1 MNINDIKNFRFKG
14 KDTVEEKCDSLLK
27 LIKDITLRYVGLAK
41 DFVTVQV
48 RLKTLEGKL
57 VQLMEN
63 NLEMIKLM
71 ERTLTRLDEK
81 AGVESDD
88 NGSAETEALEG
99 TDDTQK

>member
-63 NLEMIKLM
+63 NLEMIRLM

-88 NGSAETEALEG
+88 KEPEALEE